1 MIVRYSQIF
10 KSVFYLIFGI
20 IGISESYAKTNN
32 DSLKKS
38 NSCKELAIKSAQM
51 ANESFEFAQNC
62 YFHSKNSNISQNI
75 DSAIYFIQQ
84 SISLLDSTLLL
95 ANDSNI
101 IGIKLAKNARN
112 FSIDA
117 YRCFKSINSEST
129 VNNKVLLKKAMY
141 FSENATIDSYHSS
154 LYLIDQ
160 LKKET
165 GNKKNSDVKN
175 ISPSEKVIT
184 KLDIDQSLFTILK
197 EDLIEKKEA
206 NTKEIVKLTEELFNI
221 TDSNKQLKLKSRLKE
236 LETQKTTLE
245 QKQNDAQQKL
255 TTINLLIEE
264 REKMPNANKPKI
276 DTTYIKNK
284 NFVTDEW
291 GQQIKANSEMPDFLI
306 YQIQLGVFK
315 SNVLAETFRGL
326 TPIYT
331 TISDKGISYSIGV
344 FEKLSDAQEAKNN
357 IKSMGLTDAF
367 IVAYYKKKKISLA
380 EASKLEKK

>member
-62 YFHSKNSNISQNI
+62 YFHSQNSNISQNI

-206 NTKEIVKLTEELFNI
+206 NSKEIVKLTEELFNI

>member
-62 YFHSKNSNISQNI
+62 YFHSQNSNISQNI

-160 LKKET
+160 LKKDTE
-165 GNKKNSDVKN
+165 NKKNSDVKN

-206 NTKEIVKLTEELFNI
+206 NSKEIVKLTEELFNI